1 MLPDERRRQIL
12 ALLNSSEVLRPA
24 DMAVQLDVSP
34 ETIRRDL
41 VLLEREGAIRRV
53 YGGAAKAKNL
63 SRSAEPGRVEREN
76 IEREAKAEI
85 AEVVASIVGD
95 DDTVFLDVGTTV
107 LAAARAL
114 PESFRGRVV
123 TNNLG
128 AVLAMAGRDGVNL
141 HLVGGR
147 VRHDELTCSGPDA
160 EDQVSNFFADKAFLG
175 SGGVH
180 ATGGL
185 TDYHLDEI
193 AVRRRM
199 ISNAAEVYVLA
210 DGSKLGHV
218 ALRKVCEL
226 DRITALITDSSA
238 DPEMVAQLRDAGLT
252 VVQPA
257 VAGAEDA
264 AS

>member
-1 MLPDERRRQIL
+1 MLPDERRRRIL
-12 ALLNSSEVLRPA
+12 VLLNSSEVLRPA

-114 PESFRGRVV
+114 PDSFRGRVV

-128 AVLAMAGRDGVNL
+128 AVLAMAGRDAVNL

-147 VRHDELTCSGPDA
+147 VRHDELTSSGPDA

-180 ATGGL
+180 VTGGL

-193 AVRRRM
+193 AVRHRM

-218 ALRKVCEL
+218 ALRKVCGL
-226 DRITALITDSSA
+226 DRITALITDSAA

-252 VVQPA
+252 VVQPP
-257 VAGAEDA
+257 VAGTEDA